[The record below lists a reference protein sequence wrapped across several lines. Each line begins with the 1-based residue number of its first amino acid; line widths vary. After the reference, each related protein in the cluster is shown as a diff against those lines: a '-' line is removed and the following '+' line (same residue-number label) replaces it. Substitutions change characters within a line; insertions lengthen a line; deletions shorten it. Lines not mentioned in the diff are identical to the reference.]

1 MTSREQFEAQI
12 RLHTDE
18 SEIEDRLEKA
28 NGGLN
33 YAHPETDVAWI
44 WWQASREAVEVELPE
59 PHAHVIWVQA
69 GNAPD
74 DYWDDVEISR
84 SEQDKCCDGSD
95 RYPVYARHEVVS
107 MLDSAGIKVK
117 GE

>member
-44 WWQASREAVEVELPE
+44 WWQASREAVEVELPS
-59 PHAHVIWVQA
+59 
-69 GNAPD
+69 NAFILSTNQDSLASMYVKGVD
-74 DYWDDVEISR
+74 DASKAIR
-84 SEQDKCCDGSD
+84 
-95 RYPVYARHEVVS
+95 A
-107 MLDSAGIKVK
+107 AGIKVIE
-117 GE
+117 GEKKNG

>member
-44 WWQASREAVEVELPE
+44 WWQASREALEVELPTAE
-59 PHAHVIWVQA
+59 GEEGGITALIV
-69 GNAPD
+69 D
-74 DYWDDVEISR
+74 LC
-84 SEQDKCCDGSD
+84 SEAI
-95 RYPVYARHEVVS
+95 RA
-107 MLDSAGIKVK
+107 AGIKVK